1 MAGAAGHT
9 MRMRM
14 SANEAL
20 HSGHGK
26 LYERIATLMRNEI
39 SAGRWVPGE
48 RLPSLD
54 SLAAHYGVAL
64 ATVRQ
69 AVALLEDEQLL
80 KRRHGRGTFV
90 SEELPEKRWL
100 KLESN
105 WSSLLKMWG
114 RSKPR
119 LLKVQDEVASPI
131 LHADDGV
138 PAPAYHFMRRVHQA
152 DGVPY
157 AVVNIYVDQRLYRR
171 APEQFDNEM
180 VVVVLERFEDVKIEK
195 VRQCLTIGSADL
207 QVASLLEIP
216 VNAPVGEVRRVLKDA
231 NDTVVYVG
239 EAVYRGDLVRLER
252 EIKRPD

>member
-1 MAGAAGHT
+1 
-9 MRMRM
+9 M
-14 SANEAL
+14 SPKDAL
-20 HSGHGK
+20 RSGHGK

-39 SAGRWVPGE
+39 GAGRWVPGE

-54 SLAAHYGVAL
+54 SLARHYGVAL

-69 AVALLEDEQLL
+69 AIALLEAEGMV
-80 KRRHGRGTFV
+80 RRRQGRGTFV

-114 RSKPR
+114 RSKPQ

-131 LHADDGV
+131 LHADDGT
-138 PAPAYHFMRRVHQA
+138 PAPSYHFMRRVHRA

-171 APEQFDNEM
+171 APEQFDSEM
-180 VVVVLERFEDVKIEK
+180 VVVVLERFEDVQVAS

-207 QVASLLEIP
+207 QVASLLNIP
-216 VNAPVGEVRRVLKDA
+216 VNAPVGEVRRVLQDA
-231 NDTVVYVG
+231 NGTVIYVG